1 MKELQYEIHI
11 NAPRQKVW
19 ETMIDPDTYKEWTNA
34 SWPDSYY
41 EGKWEKGEKIK
52 FISKDGSGTLVFIEE
67 YTPYDYIGAKH
78 IAILLQGGKEDDESD
93 VATGWIDTL
102 ESYTFKEH
110 SGGTDLTVT
119 IVTNPSWQKMFDDG
133 FPNALKKLKEIC
145 EG

>member
-1 MKELQYEIHI
+1 MKDLQYKIHI

-34 SWPDSYY
+34 SWPGSYY

-52 FISKDGSGTLVFIEE
+52 FISKDGSGTLALIEE
-67 YTPYDYIGAKH
+67 YNPYDYIGAKH
-78 IAILLQGGKEDDESD
+78 IAIVQKGGKKDDESD
-93 VATGWIDTL
+93 IAKGWIGTL
-102 ESYTFKEH
+102 ESYTFNED
-110 SGGTDLTVT
+110 SGETDLTVT